1 MEEQHFN
8 LEMEL
13 AILKINFNKNME
25 TKFIK
30 LAPDEVWP
38 LLNILNE
45 VCYGLVISNFDKKI
59 GFEISVVVEL
69 MDCISIEENSA
80 EPVLKLK
87 AFELEILK
95 RSFEEVF
102 KQIEEWEFQTRIGIT
117 IQEAKEIENKLMN

>member
-1 MEEQHFN
+1 
-8 LEMEL
+8 
-13 AILKINFNKNME
+13 ME